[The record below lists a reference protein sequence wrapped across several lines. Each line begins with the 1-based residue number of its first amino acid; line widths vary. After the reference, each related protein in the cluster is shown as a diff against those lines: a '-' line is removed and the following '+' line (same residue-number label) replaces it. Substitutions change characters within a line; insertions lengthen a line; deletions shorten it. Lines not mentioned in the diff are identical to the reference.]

1 MATEGQDT
9 AGVIAPP
16 PAIFGG
22 ALALGVLAQ
31 RLRPLPLAPRRLAR
45 PFGALLALGGL
56 ALGGWAVWTFRQA
69 DTPVEPW
76 EPATTLVSDGPF
88 RFSRN
93 PIYLAMTLLG
103 AAVALLTNA
112 AWVLATTLTAAGI
125 VEKGVIER
133 EERYLARR
141 FGQPYADYRASVRRW
156 L

>member
-1 MATEGQDT
+1 MATEEQDT

-31 RLRPLPLAPRRLAR
+31 RIKPLPLAPRWLAR
-45 PFGALLALGGL
+45 PFGALLAVGGL
-56 ALGGWAVWTFRQA
+56 ALGGWAAWTFRQA

-76 EPATTLVSDGPF
+76 EPATTLVTDGPY

-103 AAVALLTNA
+103 VGVALLANA
-112 AWVLATTLTAAGI
+112 AWALATTLAAAG
-125 VEKGVIER
+125 VVQKGVIER
-133 EERYLARR
+133 EERYLQRR
-141 FGQPYADYRASVRRW
+141 FGQPYADYRARVRRW